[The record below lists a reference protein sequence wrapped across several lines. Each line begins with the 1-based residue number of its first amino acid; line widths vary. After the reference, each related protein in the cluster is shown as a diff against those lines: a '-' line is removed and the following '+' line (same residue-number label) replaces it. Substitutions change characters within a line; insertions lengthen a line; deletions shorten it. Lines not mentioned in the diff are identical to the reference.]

1 MIQSLVKPGM
11 MNSSDWRYGCSLIR
25 KDRRGFLAGLFFRGK
40 FISCTCYFVVKLL
53 SSRKAF
59 AFNNKSIEMKNDL

>member
-25 KDRRGFLAGLFFRGK
+25 KDRRGFLAGYFLGGKNYYMHILFR
-40 FISCTCYFVVKLL
+40 C
-53 SSRKAF
+53 
-59 AFNNKSIEMKNDL
+59 

>member
-25 KDRRGFLAGLFFRGK
+25 KDRRGFLAGYFFWVK
-40 FISCTCYFVVKLL
+40 VISCTYCFVVKLL
-53 SSRKAF
+53 ITWKAF
-59 AFNNKSIEMKNDL
+59 AFNK

>member
-25 KDRRGFLAGLFFRGK
+25 KDRRGFLAGLFFREEI
-40 FISCTCYFVVKLL
+40 ISCTYYFFFKL
-53 SSRKAF
+53 
-59 AFNNKSIEMKNDL
+59 FNAMETFVFN